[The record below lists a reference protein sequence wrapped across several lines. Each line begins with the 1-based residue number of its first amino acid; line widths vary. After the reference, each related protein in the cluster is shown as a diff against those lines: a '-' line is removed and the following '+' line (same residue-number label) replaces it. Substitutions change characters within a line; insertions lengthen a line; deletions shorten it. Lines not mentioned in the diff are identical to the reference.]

1 MLLIVM
7 DASDEPDGWTSTE
20 YKSFKVDD
28 DSSDSESESDSES
41 DSESGKKGLKGYKT
55 KTYKKILTVEELL
68 PE

>member
-1 MLLIVM
+1 M
-7 DASDEPDGWTSTE
+7 DASDEPYGWSSTE

-28 DSSDSESESDSES
+28 DSSDSESESESES